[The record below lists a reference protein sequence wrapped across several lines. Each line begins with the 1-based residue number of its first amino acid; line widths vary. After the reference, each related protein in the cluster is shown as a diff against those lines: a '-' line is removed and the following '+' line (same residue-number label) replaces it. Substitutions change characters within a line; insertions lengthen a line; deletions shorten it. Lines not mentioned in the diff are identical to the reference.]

1 LFSDSVKYT
10 ESSEVKTDILIR
22 EYFMG
27 EVKYWIITVSDYG
40 KGILD
45 LMKKDL
51 FERFYSQAA

>member
-1 LFSDSVKYT
+1 
-10 ESSEVKTDILIR
+10 
-22 EYFMG
+22 MG
-27 EVKYWIITVSDYG
+27 EVKYWMITVSDYG